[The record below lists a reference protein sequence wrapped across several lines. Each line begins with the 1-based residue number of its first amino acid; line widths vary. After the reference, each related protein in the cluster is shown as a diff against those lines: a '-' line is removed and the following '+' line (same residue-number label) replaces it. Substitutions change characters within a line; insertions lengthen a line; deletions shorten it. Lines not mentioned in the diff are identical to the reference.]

1 MFIWSIRF
9 QLLWE
14 EPLWWKQATW
24 KEIQVKDLDIPAG
37 FQWKLTQV
45 AAGTVA
51 ATTPT
56 MVSFFLDEACSKEE
70 KIADIPVDTEISSL
84 PLSIPTYVNTLYAQ
98 YKTSTNETKK

>member
-1 MFIWSIRF
+1 MKRRQFYS
-9 QLLWE
+9 LLVYLE
-14 EPLWWKQATW
+14 YSLSAPVRRTFMMKVNNPK

-70 KIADIPVDTEISSL
+70 K
-84 PLSIPTYVNTLYAQ
+84 N
-98 YKTSTNETKK
+98 